1 MFPRFFHVAAALIMG
16 ACALGP
22 AHAQAPAASWEAGTQ
37 YFLIDPPQPTSSG
50 DKIEV
55 TEVFSYGCPA
65 CNFAAVTID
74 KLAKSLP
81 PNAVMNYVPASFNP
95 AEDWPLFQR
104 TFYTAQALGLTEKSH
119 QAMYDAVWKT
129 KELATTNPDG
139 RGLKNP
145 QPSLDEVAAFFTRF
159 GVKAEDFVGTA
170 NSFAINTK
178 MKRADAYV
186 KSTGVDSTPTLIV
199 GGKYRFTVQTAG
211 GLEKV
216 EPLVRFLIQKEIA
229 GK

>member
-1 MFPRFFHVAAALIMG
+1 MFPKFFHIAAALLVG
-16 ACALGP
+16 ACTLGS
-22 AHAQAPAASWEAGTQ
+22 AHAQAPAASWEAGKQ

-65 CNFAAVTID
+65 CNFAAATID

-81 PNAVMNYVPASFNP
+81 PNAVMTYVPASFNP

-104 TFYTAQALGLTEKSH
+104 TFYAAQALGLADKSH
-119 QAMYDAVWKT
+119 AAMYDAVWKT

-159 GVKAEDFVGTA
+159 GVKAEDFVATA
-170 NSFAINTK
+170 NSFAVNTK

-186 KSTGVDSTPTLIV
+186 KATGVESTPTLIV
-199 GGKYRFTVQTAG
+199 AGKYRFNVQTAG
-211 GLEKV
+211 GLENV
-216 EPLVRFLIQKEIA
+216 DPLVRFLIQKEIA